1 MLAVFVFFGRSF
13 RSLRMVQSVL
23 GPQLPVLG
31 GKANGPNFGV
41 LTSLAH
47 YRPAPTHPRGIE
59 PPNGGRT
66 DVYLR

>member
-1 MLAVFVFFGRSF
+1 MAEGLEPTVKWQKLLEMPSDDTREDNSK
-13 RSLRMVQSVL
+13 
-23 GPQLPVLG
+23 G
-31 GKANGPNFGV
+31 GKANGSNFGV